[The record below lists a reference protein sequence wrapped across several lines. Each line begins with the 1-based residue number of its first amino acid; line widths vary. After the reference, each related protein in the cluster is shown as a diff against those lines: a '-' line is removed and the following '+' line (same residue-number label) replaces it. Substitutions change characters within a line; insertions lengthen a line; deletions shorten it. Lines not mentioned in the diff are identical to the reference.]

1 MSKLR
6 YSKGFVVVC
15 DLPTVWLVDKIRAYT
30 MNLLCLVLGSPPSY
44 KLTFS
49 LGTLGDQRGKWEP
62 LTGAGLEMNNGNES
76 LFEGILKKCSV
87 KKTLKGSIPPEKGLR
102 GEGLAAVFKHWGS
115 LLAAGAMPESYYSLK
130 PHTMPST

>member
-15 DLPTVWLVDKIRAYT
+15 DLPTVSLVDKIRAYS
-30 MNLLCLVLGSPPSY
+30 MNLLCPVLGSPPSY

-62 LTGAGLEMNNGNES
+62 LTGAGLEMNNGNGS
-76 LFEGILKKCSV
+76 LFEGTLKKMFS
-87 KKTLKGSIPPEKGLR
+87 
-102 GEGLAAVFKHWGS
+102 
-115 LLAAGAMPESYYSLK
+115 
-130 PHTMPST
+130 